1 MLADNIAVTHLTKIR
16 RQKEPGLLRAVELTT
31 QGCIDEAI
39 NLLVK
44 QHRVTE
50 IKDSASRY
58 EGIAAEYLA
67 AHEARQNCLVV
78 SPANEERLAINQA
91 IRQKLVDAG
100 YVQSLGLEHPN
111 PDPARY
117 DGSSKTTRVELPR
130 RRSDLFQARQP
141 SSANTG
147 TRVPDG
153 CRRS

>member
-67 AHEARQNCLVV
+67 PPTR
-78 SPANEERLAINQA
+78 
-91 IRQKLVDAG
+91 
-100 YVQSLGLEHPN
+100 
-111 PDPARY
+111 PARTAWW
-117 DGSSKTTRVELPR
+117 SRLPTRN
-130 RRSDLFQARQP
+130 D
-141 SSANTG
+141 
-147 TRVPDG
+147 
-153 CRRS
+153 